1 MKAHLGIQGGSSI
14 SFHSAKPFISDLNA
28 SMLSRSDVSFSSK
41 SLYNVQTVQLHLQIS
56 QLYIYIIYTCIC
68 NAFMT
73 VYKETKAI
81 CQHSLL
87 SKLTRTKMARPKNL
101 GRLKGLGGVQS
112 FDSSV
117 GLDRTAATEQHVSP
131 SVSVPLQGPVIFP
144 TAPFQLFQHLREK
157 RTVACSCDQARTN
170 HVNVL

>member
-1 MKAHLGIQGGSSI
+1 
-14 SFHSAKPFISDLNA
+14 
-28 SMLSRSDVSFSSK
+28 
-41 SLYNVQTVQLHLQIS
+41 
-56 QLYIYIIYTCIC
+56 
-68 NAFMT
+68 MT